1 MISQVSEK
9 KKPYFASKKNFLG
22 ENLPITKF
30 ENFLMSM
37 FDPKIEVDL
46 VMDKKGTR
54 LYQILRLL
62 KTFPIS

>member
-1 MISQVSEK
+1 MVSQVSEK
-9 KKPYFASKKNFLG
+9 KALFSLKKSFLG
-22 ENLPITKF
+22 ENLPISKF

-46 VMDKKGTR
+46 VMDKKDTM

>member
-1 MISQVSEK
+1 
-9 KKPYFASKKNFLG
+9 
-22 ENLPITKF
+22 
-30 ENFLMSM
+30 MSM
-37 FDPKIEVDL
+37 FDSKIEVDL

>member
-1 MISQVSEK
+1 MVSQVSEK
-9 KKPYFASKKNFLG
+9 KALFCLKKSFLG
-22 ENLPITKF
+22 ENLPISKF

-46 VMDKKGTR
+46 VMDKKDTM